1 MLFLLNNTKLKHLV
15 FFMHFQKLSSIRLA
29 GTSLLIVF
37 AFAFAACSDLNLDDT
52 EGVGQMNFYM
62 SDATESSKALQTN
75 DLTADSEDSNKSVE
89 GVEEVNID
97 VQELRVHFTA
107 NAADTVDNGEEEGEW
122 VEIPMAPAMINLLD
136 LSDADTL
143 LAEAELDEGHYS
155 QIRLILG
162 DNSEIVVDGETY
174 PLTVPSGQQSGYKI
188 KLGED
193 LNSGQE
199 MDVTIEFDSD
209 KSIHV
214 TGNGK
219 YMLKPVLKA
228 FDGRNG
234 EED

>member
-1 MLFLLNNTKLKHLV
+1 
-15 FFMHFQKLSSIRLA
+15 MHFQKLSNIRLA

-62 SDATESSKALQTN
+62 SDATEASKTFGSD
-75 DLTADSEDSNKSVE
+75 DLTAFSEESNQSVE

-97 VQELRVHFTA
+97 VQELRVHFIA
-107 NAADTVDNGEEEGEW
+107 NAADTSAADTSAENGEGEW
-122 VEIPMAPAMINLLD
+122 VDIPIAPAMINLLE

-143 LAEAELDEGHYS
+143 LAEAELGEGHYS

-162 DNSEIVVDGETY
+162 DNSEIVVNGETH

-199 MDVTIEFDSD
+199 LDITIEFDSD
-209 KSIHV
+209 KSVHV

-228 FDGRNG
+228 FNGRNNN

>member
-1 MLFLLNNTKLKHLV
+1 MLFMYLQN
-15 FFMHFQKLSSIRLA
+15 LSSVRLLS
-29 GTSLLIVF
+29 TSLLIVF
-37 AFAFAACSDLNLDDT
+37 ALAFASCNDLNLNNT
-52 EGVGQMNFYM
+52 EGKGQMNFYM
-62 SDATESSKALQTN
+62 SDASSASKTVETN
-75 DLTADSEDSNKSVE
+75 DLTVDSEESNRPVE
-89 GVEEVNID
+89 GLEEVNID

-107 NAADTVDNGEEEGEW
+107 NAADTVNNGEEKGEW
-122 VEIPMAPAMINLLD
+122 VDIPMAPTMINLLE

-143 LAEAELDEGHYS
+143 LADAELNEGHYS

-188 KLGED
+188 KLGQN

-228 FDGRNG
+228 YNYRNS
-234 EED
+234 E